1 MEQIARVAG
10 DLPRHTSVSA
20 TLPDASVS
28 FEKVL
33 STKKKGLIGLE
44 VVYYLFYFSNVE
56 ECLR

>member
-33 STKKKGLIGLE
+33 STKKKGLIGL

>member
-20 TLPDASVS
+20 TLPDANVS

-33 STKKKGLIGLE
+33 STKKKGLIGL

>member
-33 STKKKGLIGLE
+33 STKKKGLICL